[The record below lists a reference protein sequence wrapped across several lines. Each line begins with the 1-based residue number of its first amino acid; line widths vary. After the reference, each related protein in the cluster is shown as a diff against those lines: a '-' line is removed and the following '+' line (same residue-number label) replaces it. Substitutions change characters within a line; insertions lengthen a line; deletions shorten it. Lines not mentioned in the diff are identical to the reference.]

1 MSLPTQKPIQAPASA
16 THMGI
21 NLAGLF
27 CAALAS
33 AWLVYNPDVLDSRTW
48 ACVLVGLAWALPI
61 ALLEAVWL
69 KPWRRASAGLS
80 RNAFQPNLA
89 RVLFKL
95 VGLAGCVMAVALVYW
110 LLPEYHGSFYDPFY
124 TVLFSVLPYWLLLA
138 APYVWWV
145 DGWQVEPEDSYW
157 LFGRCLLG
165 RACWSEKLTQL
176 LLGWA
181 VKGFF
186 LPLMFVYLGNNLT
199 QLINTDFSAINGSFQ
214 SVFDAAFN
222 LLYYV
227 DLLIVCVGYSF
238 TLRLLDSHI
247 RSTEPSLL
255 GWAVALAC
263 YQPFWSL
270 ISGTYIQYDQGPAW
284 GYWFWNTP
292 WAYSL
297 WGSAILFCIGIY
309 VWASLAFGLRFSNL
323 THRGILTNGPFRWT
337 KHPAYISKNLSWWL
351 ISMPFMVSVSVDQSL
366 RQCGMLLL
374 LNGIYFIRA
383 KTEERH
389 LSRDPV
395 YQQYSQF
402 IALHGCIARFKN
414 LTARALALPLNPA
427 VGAEESK

>member
-1 MSLPTQKPIQAPASA
+1 MSASTQNQDAPPTSA

-21 NLAGLF
+21 NLTGLVCAGM
-27 CAALAS
+27 AS
-33 AWLVYNPDVLDSRTW
+33 AWLVFNPDVLDSRTW

-61 ALLEAVWL
+61 AGLEALFL
-69 KPWRRASAGLS
+69 KPWRRESAGLTGS
-80 RNAFQPNLA
+80 GFQPKIQRVIVKLLA
-89 RVLFKL
+89 
-95 VGLAGCVMAVALVYW
+95 LAGCITAVALTYW
-110 LLPEYHGSFYDPFY
+110 LLPEYQGTFYDPFY
-124 TVLFSVLPYWLLLA
+124 TVLFKVLPYWLLFA
-138 APYVWWV
+138 VPYVWWV
-145 DGWQVEPEDSYW
+145 DGWQTQPQDSYW
-157 LFGRCLLG
+157 LFGRWLLG
-165 RACWSEKLTQL
+165 RETWCEALTQL

-222 LLYYV
+222 VLYYV

-284 GYWFWNTP
+284 GYWFWATP
-292 WAYSL
+292 WAYTL
-297 WGSAILFCIGIY
+297 WGSAILCCIGIY
-309 VWASLAFGLRFSNL
+309 VWASMAFGLRFSNL

-337 KHPAYISKNLSWWL
+337 KHPAYLSKNLSWWL
-351 ISMPFMVSVSVDQSL
+351 ISMPFMVSVSLEQSV

-395 YQQYSQF
+395 YRQYMLF
-402 IALHGCIARFKN
+402 IAKHGLMARLKNLIARM
-414 LTARALALPLNPA
+414 LALPMKP
-427 VGAEESK
+427 VSGAEENQ